1 MVHRT
6 VFRRLLELEHEL
18 FGVLCDIPLAC
29 CLFFSV
35 YIFLWGASFPICVAI
50 FFVLFRHQPVE
61 CRMQSLVLHDGLCLW
76 IFFFALS

>member
-1 MVHRT
+1 MAHRT

-35 YIFLWGASFPICVAI
+35 YIFLLGASSPIYLCCN
-50 FFVLFRHQPVE
+50 LF
-61 CRMQSLVLHDGLCLW
+61 CS
-76 IFFFALS
+76 I

>member
-50 FFVLFRHQPVE
+50 FF
-61 CRMQSLVLHDGLCLW
+61 
-76 IFFFALS
+76 FFFYLDTSQLNVATPSPS

>member
-1 MVHRT
+1 MAHRM

-35 YIFLWGASFPICVAI
+35 YIFLLGASSPIYLCCNL
-50 FFVLFRHQPVE
+50 FFFFFFALFRHQPVE
-61 CRMQSLVLHDGLCLW
+61 CCNP
-76 IFFFALS
+76 